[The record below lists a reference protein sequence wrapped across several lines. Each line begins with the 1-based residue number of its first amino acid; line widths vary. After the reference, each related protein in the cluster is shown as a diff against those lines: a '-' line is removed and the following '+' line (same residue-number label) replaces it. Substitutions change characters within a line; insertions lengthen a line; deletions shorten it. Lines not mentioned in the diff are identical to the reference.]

1 MTMSTAI
8 EYQKVMSEIVYVNL
22 PGPDEPVPGMNGT
35 DLLHGF
41 LTEFHRTQSPEVKA
55 FVDSACLKWNVHYR
69 IAKDT

>member
-1 MTMSTAI
+1 MSTAI

-22 PGPDEPVPGMNGT
+22 PGPTEPVPGMNGT

-41 LTEFHRTQSPEVKA
+41 LTEFHRAQSPEVKA

-69 IAKDT
+69 TSKET